1 MSLVLMEQFYKKT
14 KYFLSPGGIQNRMK
28 KRGRALNRAPT
39 TDDTKTTFQIYL
51 PTSHHKGFCQRQG
64 NKKKQLI
71 HGRAIARNNIS
82 APTGAP

>member
-1 MSLVLMEQFYKKT
+1 MSSVLMEQFYKKT

-39 TDDTKTTFQIYL
+39 IDDIKTTFQKYL
-51 PTSHHKGFCQRQG
+51 STSHHKGFCQRQG

-71 HGRAIARNNIS
+71 RGRALAREMVT
-82 APTGAP
+82 APTGAF